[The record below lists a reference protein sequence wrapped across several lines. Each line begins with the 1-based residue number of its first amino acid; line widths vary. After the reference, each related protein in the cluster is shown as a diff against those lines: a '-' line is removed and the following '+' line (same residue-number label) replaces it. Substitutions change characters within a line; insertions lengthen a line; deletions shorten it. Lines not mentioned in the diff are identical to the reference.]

1 MSSWTVYNI
10 YCRYSFLWRYCGSFV
25 PFYDVFLNVS
35 HVKRQLWQLTRD
47 LFCAVCAGS
56 TLTISSFR
64 LKIHIKVMHIFFP
77 GDVPWWDWRNFR
89 CNWTITVCQNS
100 GTIVQTNFEMCIQS
114 SLSGMDLWYYN
125 EMSVGFRPC
134 SCLVHDQRWTWSENN
149 VRHTLLPSMK
159 LHISSTVLGII
170 IFITKYILIWHQYGT
185 EIQNRRN
192 LIGNMQTM
200 AAV

>member
-1 MSSWTVYNI
+1 
-10 YCRYSFLWRYCGSFV
+10 
-25 PFYDVFLNVS
+25 
-35 HVKRQLWQLTRD
+35 
-47 LFCAVCAGS
+47 
-56 TLTISSFR
+56 
-64 LKIHIKVMHIFFP
+64 
-77 GDVPWWDWRNFR
+77 
-89 CNWTITVCQNS
+89 
-100 GTIVQTNFEMCIQS
+100 MCIQS